1 MTQWK
6 WAISLLPFESSEDH
20 SRTQFYKVNATVRK
34 ACPCETAA
42 SHPVTNSY
50 HWPNLLLVFTAWSGG
65 KVWDWNAN
73 PSSSLLQSLFTFVS
87 CSSFLCYFHFSHNF
101 FYFIFLTSFPLRC
114 SALLSSGTK
123 SFNMMSPTGDNSE
136 LLAEIKAGK
145 SLKPTP
151 HSKGYTTIFSSGGPA
166 GNNVCRP
173 LTSLNVTFS
182 SYFRTWGQLD

>member
-20 SRTQFYKVNATVRK
+20 SRTQLYKVNTTVRK

-42 SHPVTNSY
+42 SHPVANSY

-65 KVWDWNAN
+65 KVWDCNAN

-101 FYFIFLTSFPLRC
+101 FFNFSDQF
-114 SALLSSGTK
+114 SASLFRPFVSRHKVFQHDVPHWWQLWT
-123 SFNMMSPTGDNSE
+123 
-136 LLAEIKAGK
+136 AGRDQ
-145 SLKPTP
+145 SREEPQA
-151 HSKGYTTIFSSGGPA
+151 HAS
-166 GNNVCRP
+166 
-173 LTSLNVTFS
+173 
-182 SYFRTWGQLD
+182 Q